1 MLENSRRGRFRLTRV
16 FRLVVAVGICS
27 AAALSAVSLAG
38 GQPPAQPGASAVQQ
52 YIEDMPTANGQSA
65 PGATKPAQPLSPAA
79 RRALRRLPPATAGA
93 LRTIATSPAYGVPT
107 IGASSAGATHPSSSL
122 GGSLGGTA
130 DAIGTASDAPLLG
143 LLVVLFATSVCA
155 AGLAARRGRARSKR

>member
-1 MLENSRRGRFRLTRV
+1 M
-16 FRLVVAVGICS
+16 VAVGICS

-79 RRALRRLPPATAGA
+79 RSALRRLAPATAGA
-93 LRTIATSPAYGVPT
+93 LRTIATSPAYGAPK
-107 IGASSAGATHPSSSL
+107 IGVSNTGATHPSASL
-122 GGSLGGTA
+122 GESLGSTA
-130 DAIGTASDAPLLG
+130 DAIGTARDAPLVG
-143 LLVVLFATSVCA
+143 LLVVLIATSIGAV
-155 AGLAARRGRARSKR
+155 GLAVRHGRA

>member
-1 MLENSRRGRFRLTRV
+1 M

-52 YIEDMPTANGQSA
+52 YVEDVPTANGQST
-65 PGATKPAQPLSPAA
+65 PGVTKPAAQPLSPAA
-79 RRALRRLPPATAGA
+79 LSALRRSTPATASA
-93 LRTIATSPAYGVPT
+93 LRTIATSPAYGAPK
-107 IGASSAGATHPSSSL
+107 IGASNAGATHPSSSL
-122 GGSLGGTA
+122 GGSLGSTA

-143 LLVVLFATSVCA
+143 LLVVLIATSLGAV
-155 AGLAARRGRARSKR
+155 GLAVRRGRA